1 MGGPLRMATMP
12 APSPTGQPDAA
23 SQWFGSAEG
32 LCLLQSEAGVIG
44 HVLGERPAL
53 PWLWLAPTPAE
64 PVLEGRGLLL
74 TRHGRHW
81 AGDVR
86 CGLPLPVANGSMG
99 TVVLQHALPRD
110 ARGDALLEEC
120 ARVLAPGGRLCL
132 FALNPL
138 SPYRWRWRAVGL
150 HATEP
155 LSSRRRLRAAG
166 LSPEPLSQGIGPR
179 WRVGQSAEL
188 QQGAGLRAAYL
199 LRAEKRRLPL
209 TPVRARNPLA
219 LAQGVPAA

>member
-1 MGGPLRMATMP
+1 MSTMP

-23 SQWFGSAEG
+23 SQWFGSGDG
-32 LCLLQSEAGVIG
+32 LCLLQSEAGVIV
-44 HVLGERPAL
+44 HALGERPGL
-53 PWLWLAPTPAE
+53 PWLWLAPTRTE
-64 PVLEGRGLLL
+64 PVVEGRGLLL
-74 TRHGRHW
+74 SRHGPADW

-86 CGLPLPVANGSMG
+86 CGLPLPVPNESIG
-99 TVVLQHALPRD
+99 TVVLQHVLPRG
-110 ARGDALLEEC
+110 AHGDALLEEC

-138 SPYRWRWRAVGL
+138 APYRWRWRAAGL
-150 HATEP
+150 HASEP

-166 LSPEPLSQGIGPR
+166 LTPDPLSQGIGPR
-179 WRVGQSAEL
+179 WQVARSAEL

-209 TPVRARNPLA
+209 TPVRARKPLA